1 MKGSRIYILV
11 ILLFL
16 VIVFAIEYHL
26 PKEFVWEPTYS
37 HFDKQ
42 PFGCAVFDSI
52 LTTSLPNGYS
62 ITKKTFYQLSKEKTT
77 SKRGILMIGN
87 SMDFSK
93 TERQAMFELAK
104 QGNKIMLVGTDYD
117 IPTKDTMNFV
127 INSFENFSI
136 TYIKKYNLQFKR
148 DSVYWIGDKSHYQ
161 QQLFTF
167 LPQVCSPYF
176 IFKCKPV
183 IPGRILSVRITS
195 QKTNNDSTI
204 ALESSKIVYKHVDKQ
219 IKRYSYLIAF
229 ARPWGKGE
237 IIFVS
242 TPLIFTN
249 YGMLDKH
256 NATYIFRMLSQM
268 KEMPI
273 VRIDPTINKLS
284 AKESSPLRFLLR
296 HTPLRWATYLTL
308 LAIVLFM
315 CFTARRR
322 QRVIPVM
329 KRPDNKSLEFTKL
342 IGTLYYQKKDYNDL
356 LRKKFVYFAEELRR
370 NIRVDV
376 ENEADD
382 EHLYTAIAQKTGI
395 EADEIRSFFKQIRVV
410 TDEEYTVSEEEMKSL
425 IDKMNNI
432 LKHI

>member
-1 MKGSRIYILV
+1 MKGSRIYILF

-87 SMDFSK
+87 DMDFSK

-117 IPTKDTMNFV
+117 IPTKDTMNFA

-148 DSVYWIGDKSHYQ
+148 DSVYWVGDKSHYQ

-176 IFKCKPV
+176 IFKYKPV

-195 QKTNNDSTI
+195 QKTYNDSTI
-204 ALESSKIVYKHVDKQ
+204 ALDSSKIVYKHVDKQ

-249 YGMLDKH
+249 YGMLDRH

-273 VRIDPTINKLS
+273 VRIDPTINKIN
-284 AKESSPLRFLLR
+284 AKENSPLRFLLR

-376 ENEADD
+376 EDESDD
-382 EHLYTAIAQKTGI
+382 EHLFTAIAQKTGI